1 MKFIGW
7 DKVLHPSWPVIA
19 ARETP
24 QPIWT
29 SRLRGR
35 SHPYSQIKP
44 VKSPI
49 HLPKV
54 PSPSK
59 PSPSAKAVAPVKPSI
74 PPCSFERVTACLKT
88 PDVSVGTV
96 SMGLAPGM
104 SSVSSSHVMKD
115 NVTGIPYVDTITTSF
130 GRIIL
135 SDPNPNASSMG
146 PVIEDITDQE

>member
-7 DKVLHPSWPVIA
+7 DKVLHLSQPVITA
-19 ARETP
+19 GETP
-24 QPIWT
+24 QPT
-29 SRLRGR
+29 RTLRPRGR
-35 SHPYSQIKP
+35 SHLYSQIKP

-59 PSPSAKAVAPVKPSI
+59 PSPYAKAVALVKPSTL
-74 PPCSFERVTACLKT
+74 PCSFEGVTACLKM
-88 PDVSVGTV
+88 PEVSVGTV

-104 SSVSSSHVMKD
+104 SSVCSSHVMKD
-115 NVTGIPYVDTITTSF
+115 NITGITYVDMIITSF

-146 PVIEDITDQE
+146 PVIEDITD